1 MDVESFCK
9 IENLLCFA
17 AGGAAIA
24 IGTLSYLFFGLDRE
38 LRDEKRQKYEKMLTD
53 YDKRISRLPRE
64 ERMRLLNLHTAE
76 SYVEE
81 GELMDEKRFDKLEAR
96 LQKDLQKRRAINPR
110 EISLCN
116 AAEVRY

>member
-1 MDVESFCK
+1 
-9 IENLLCFA
+9 
-17 AGGAAIA
+17 
-24 IGTLSYLFFGLDRE
+24 
-38 LRDEKRQKYEKMLTD
+38 
-53 YDKRISRLPRE
+53 
-64 ERMRLLNLHTAE
+64 LNLHTAE

>member
-1 MDVESFCK
+1 MDAESFGK
-9 IENLLCFA
+9 IENLLWFV
-17 AGGAAIA
+17 AGGATVVVGA
-24 IGTLSYLFFGLDRE
+24 LEYFLFKSNRE

-53 YDKRISRLPRE
+53 YDKRISRLPKE